1 MMDLMKKENP
11 LSKKNEN
18 VHQLDRRSV
27 RYNINDYV
35 EYENEAYRI
44 TQPLDFH
51 EVVGVNVHT
60 KIARRLLIKNLK
72 PISVKDTEDNSYI
85 KRDLEEITDKDWL
98 EAQRR
103 FQAIIPLLQGAS
115 RVEIEKH
122 AQELGTHYTTLYRW
136 HRCYLSTGTITGI
149 LSHKK
154 GRKSGEI
161 RIPSRVEAI
170 IQEMIDKYYLSKQ
183 RLSVP
188 LVIQKVFFQCKQENL
203 VLPGANTIRNRIAS
217 VSEYYRLKRQGEAA
231 LAKDKYDPKPNH
243 FSVHY
248 PLEIVQMDHTKVDI
262 ILVDDATRMPIGRP
276 WVTLAIDIY
285 SRMIVGYYLSLDAPS
300 ATSVAL
306 CLTNVVMPKDELL
319 LHLDINAEWHV
330 WGKMK
335 TLHVDNGPDFR
346 SDALKK
352 ACLVHG
358 IHTNFRPI
366 PKKEYG
372 GHIERLMGTVM
383 KEVHSLPG
391 TTFSNIKERQ
401 SYDSDGSAMMTF
413 LEFEKWLVTFITKVY
428 HRRKHAALGMSPEAK
443 WQEGIFG
450 NATKQGTGYPPRPS
464 DSQSF
469 LIDFLPTYART
480 IQRNGVN
487 IDGLNY
493 YDHALRPFINAIDS
507 DTKKKKQFIF
517 KRDIRDMSH
526 VWFYDETTQ
535 TYYKINL
542 ANGEIP
548 PMSASEYNEVRKIIG
563 KKNASSISDH
573 EIIEAREEL
582 HRQVTEAS
590 KKSKKVRR
598 ELEKSKIHKARI
610 EIPSVKQSLIDVEEV
625 EQEEDDS
632 LWDDDVPVFD

>member
-11 LSKKNEN
+11 LSNKNEN
-18 VHQLDRRSV
+18 AHQMDRRSV
-27 RYNINDYV
+27 QYNINDYV

-44 TQPLDFH
+44 TQPLDFY

-60 KIARRLLIKNLK
+60 KLARRLLIRNLK
-72 PISVKDTEDNSYI
+72 PISIQDTIENGYN
-85 KRDLEEITDKDWL
+85 KRDLDDITDDDWL

-103 FQAIIPLLQGAS
+103 FQAIIPILQGAS
-115 RVEIEKH
+115 RIEIEQH
-122 AQELGTHYTTLYRW
+122 AETIGVHFTTLYRW

-149 LSHKK
+149 LSRKK

-161 RIPSRVEAI
+161 KIPSKVESI
-170 IQEMIDKYYLSKQ
+170 IHEMIDKYYLSKQ
-183 RLSVP
+183 RHSIP
-188 LVIQKVFFQCKQENL
+188 FVIQKVFFACKQANL
-203 VLPGANTIRNRIAS
+203 ILPSANTIRNRIAY
-217 VSEYYRLKRQGEAA
+217 VSEYYRLKRQGEAS
-231 LAKDKYDPKPNH
+231 LAKDRYDPKPNH
-243 FSVHY
+243 FQVDY

-262 ILVDDATRMPIGRP
+262 ILVDDETRMPIGRP

-306 CLTNVVMPKDELL
+306 CMTNVVMPKDELL
-319 LHLDINAEWHV
+319 LKLDINAEWHV

-335 TLHVDNGPDFR
+335 TLHVDNGPDFK
-346 SDALKK
+346 SDALRRG
-352 ACLVHG
+352 CLAHG

-391 TTFSNIKERQ
+391 TAFSNIKERQ
-401 SYDSDGSAMMTF
+401 FYDSEGKAVMTF
-413 LEFEKWLVTFITKVY
+413 SDFEKWLVTFITKIY
-428 HRRKHAALGMSPEAK
+428 HRRRHSALGASPESK

-450 NATKQGTGYPPRPS
+450 NATKQGIGYPPKPS

-469 LIDFLPTYART
+469 LIDFLPTYNRT

-493 YDHALRPFINAIDS
+493 YDHALRPFINAIDH

-535 TYYKINL
+535 MYYKINL

-548 PMSASEYNEVRKIIG
+548 AMSVSEYKEVRKIIG
-563 KKNASSISDH
+563 KKNAASIVDH

-582 HRQVTEAS
+582 HRQVIEAS

-598 ELEKSKIHKARI
+598 ELEKVKIHKTRI
-610 EIPSVKQSLIDVEEV
+610 EIPSVKQFPIDVKKIEKN
-625 EQEEDDS
+625 DS